1 MCNSALSA
9 SIARFCSRPCLEV
22 LSPPLD
28 AKDDDGTDD
37 DEPIDYDGPD
47 YALDGHSDNEVASNV
62 SEAAAL
68 DGLRVY
74 PNPVRST
81 LTVASN
87 ALDATWQLTDMRGRT
102 VANWTQTERLS
113 SFNVADLPRGQY
125 VLIGRLEDSTT
136 THRRVILH

>member
-1 MCNSALSA
+1 MRSLLSRIIGFIKGFLGVRV
-9 SIARFCSRPCLEV
+9 SELE
-22 LSPPLD
+22 LNH
-28 AKDDDGTDD
+28 
-37 DEPIDYDGPD
+37 PD

-74 PNPVRST
+74 PNPARTT
-81 LTVASN
+81 LTVASS
-87 ALDATWQLTDMRGRT
+87 ALDAAWQLTDIRGRA

-125 VLIGRLEDSTT
+125 VLIGRLEDGTT